1 MPLRDAV
8 MERHYARPRIVVS
21 RCIEFDPCRYDGS
34 GVPSPLVARLRSHAD
49 CLPVCPE
56 VEIGLGIPRATVRL
70 VRQDGADRLV
80 QPATGRDFTD
90 EMTAFAGRFLD
101 VLPPVDGF
109 ILKGGSPTSGASGVR
124 VYPSAGKSNDL
135 ARFGALRFLLAVF
148 GLLLPHLRFLLGAL
162 LWARL
167 GLLALAARVVGITPV
182 SARTGLGF
190 GLRIGRAGIRFF
202 NRIA

>member
-1 MPLRDAV
+1 MLLLLVLLRPLFGA
-8 MERHYARPRIVVS
+8 
-21 RCIEFDPCRYDGS
+21 
-34 GVPSPLVARLRSHAD
+34 LVA
-49 CLPVCPE
+49 V
-56 VEIGLGIPRATVRL
+56 
-70 VRQDGADRLV
+70 
-80 QPATGRDFTD
+80 
-90 EMTAFAGRFLD
+90 FL
-101 VLPPVDGF
+101 
-109 ILKGGSPTSGASGVR
+109 
-124 VYPSAGKSNDL
+124 L